1 MTLLTPLIIAVFY
14 GLIIYFSIE
23 GASGSFSKIAVV
35 NDNKTL
41 TEKLVSSKNASYTYV
56 NKSFAEMKSSLKN
69 TDYDYILYLPE
80 FPLDAPQGVQLLGNK
95 QAGLNLNN
103 KVSGAIEDIIR
114 NQKLKQSGLLQQDL
128 DKLSSSV
135 DIDTKKIGEN
145 GQEENSSAGAST
157 IIAYVAGILMFM
169 FIMLYGIQV
178 MRGVIE
184 EKTNRIIEVMIS
196 SVKPF
201 QLMMGKII
209 GIALVGLT
217 QFILWIVLTTAIS
230 TAVMKFVINKEDLK
244 QVTTASAQ
252 VQGGSNIV
260 KSPAADNPL
269 NKIQKSLAN
278 LDVTKI
284 VTMFIFF
291 FIGGYLFY
299 SALYAAIGSAVDSE
313 TETQQFMFP
322 VMMPLLLGYS
332 LSLSV
337 VTNDPYGTMAFWL
350 SIIPFTSPIAMMVR
364 LPYGVPEWQLAL
376 SMGLLILGFIGTVW
390 MASRIYRVGIL
401 MYGKKTSFKEMV
413 KWFTYKN

>member
-1 MTLLTPLIIAVFY
+1 
-14 GLIIYFSIE
+14 
-23 GASGSFSKIAVV
+23 
-35 NDNKTL
+35 
-41 TEKLVSSKNASYTYV
+41 
-56 NKSFAEMKSSLKN
+56 
-69 TDYDYILYLPE
+69 
-80 FPLDAPQGVQLLGNK
+80 
-95 QAGLNLNN
+95 
-103 KVSGAIEDIIR
+103 
-114 NQKLKQSGLLQQDL
+114 
-128 DKLSSSV
+128 
-135 DIDTKKIGEN
+135 
-145 GQEENSSAGAST
+145 
-157 IIAYVAGILMFM
+157 
-169 FIMLYGIQV
+169 
-178 MRGVIE
+178 
-184 EKTNRIIEVMIS
+184 
-196 SVKPF
+196 
-201 QLMMGKII
+201 
-209 GIALVGLT
+209 
-217 QFILWIVLTTAIS
+217 
-230 TAVMKFVINKEDLK
+230 MKFVINKEDLK
-244 QVTTASAQ
+244 QVTTPSAQ